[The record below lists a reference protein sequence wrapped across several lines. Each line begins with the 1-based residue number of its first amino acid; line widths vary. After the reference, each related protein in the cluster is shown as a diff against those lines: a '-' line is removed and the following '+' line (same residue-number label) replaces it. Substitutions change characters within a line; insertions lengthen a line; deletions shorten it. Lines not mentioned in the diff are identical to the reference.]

1 LELGSGSDIESDF
14 LGTHRTGFR
23 MRLLCTGEDKMK
35 DEREEGLEVG
45 FRKENDV
52 EGCKVRSMFA
62 AHKGEKDFGM
72 VDT

>member
-1 LELGSGSDIESDF
+1 
-14 LGTHRTGFR
+14 
-23 MRLLCTGEDKMK
+23 MK